1 MEGRFVQRSRLK
13 ARFRNLLAYPGAG
26 LVLVLREL
34 NHALAGEAAA
44 SRNSAVF
51 RDYFNGTIGS
61 SREKIARMSDSA
73 DKPPPSSTGSPLPV
87 SALAAPFVQAWLGL
101 AAALLLI
108 FAVGVLQ
115 LSRGYE
121 RITAEQQSRLQTQAR
136 VVAENILRQ
145 LQGVDSA
152 LRGIRADLTAA
163 SQAEADVSPQRLKEL
178 GRAMPGVRGIVVLDA
193 KGTVVVSESSALT
206 GLNFARRDY
215 FNAPSLRP
223 DYTSLYVSTP
233 FTSTRNVYSINL
245 GLAVPDARGQFAG
258 VVSANLDPE
267 YFEIVAR
274 SVLYAPD
281 MQVSVI
287 HGEGKAFIDA
297 HHLSTAASRDLHARG
312 SLFAEHMASERE
324 ETVAD
329 DKDMAGGGDG
339 RMVVLRTVFP
349 KDLDMDTPLVVS
361 VSRSL
366 DAVYAHWYDDALSD
380 AVLFA
385 LLCAS
390 ASGGLYFVQMRRLA
404 AARAANER
412 RLLSEQ
418 SAEQLR
424 DAAELQ
430 RRTGRLAKVGG
441 WQLELSS
448 MKMTWTD
455 EMYEIH
461 DLDPRTPLSRASS
474 LDQFV
479 PEARRQVEEAMQ
491 AAIVR
496 GTPWSIEASLV
507 TPKGRHLWVRTQ
519 GEAIF
524 EGEQVVR
531 LVGASQDI
539 TERVHYAAELKA
551 ANEKL
556 ERLTVTDGLTG
567 VGNRRLFDQKLAA
580 EWARCARRGLHLGLL
595 MLDID
600 HFKLYNDHYGHQAGD
615 EILRR
620 VADMLARCVQRSG
633 ELVARYGGEEFAVL
647 LPGSDMESATTLAET
662 FLAELAAA
670 GMAHGASP
678 TSPALTMSIG
688 VASVLPQPAVS
699 SERLVH
705 SADNALYI
713 AKHLGRNRAEQAP
726 AFSG

>member
-1 MEGRFVQRSRLK
+1 MEFGGFQ
-13 ARFRNLLAYPGAG
+13 
-26 LVLVLREL
+26 
-34 NHALAGEAAA
+34 
-44 SRNSAVF
+44 
-51 RDYFNGTIGS
+51 DYFSGTSGRM
-61 SREKIARMSDSA
+61 REKIAQMSDPA
-73 DKPPPSSTGSPLPV
+73 AKPPSSPTASPGHGS
-87 SALAAPFVQAWLGL
+87 APTAPYIQAWLGL
-101 AAALLLI
+101 AAALVLLVG
-108 FAVGVLQ
+108 VGVLQ

-136 VVAENILRQ
+136 VVAENMVRQ
-145 LQGVDSA
+145 LRGVDSA
-152 LRGIRADLTAA
+152 LRGIRTDLTAA

-193 KGTVVVSESSALT
+193 KGTVLVSENSALT

-215 FNAPSLRP
+215 FSAPSERP
-223 DYTSLYVSTP
+223 DYTSLYVSPP
-233 FTSTRNVYSINL
+233 FTSIRNVHSINL

-258 VVSANLDPE
+258 VVTANLDPE

-287 HGEGKAFIDA
+287 HGDGKAFVDA
-297 HHLSTAASRDLHARG
+297 HHLSSTMDRDLHLRG
-312 SLFAEHMASERE
+312 SLFAEHMASERD
-324 ETVAD
+324 ETVGD
-329 DKDMAGGGDG
+329 DHDPAAGAG

-349 KDLDMDTPLVVS
+349 KDLDMDTPLVIS

-366 DAVYAHWYDDALSD
+366 EAVYAHWYEDAVSD

-385 LLCAS
+385 LLCAC
-390 ASGGLYFVQMRRLA
+390 ASGALYFVQMRRLA
-404 AARAANER
+404 AARAGNER

-418 SAEQLR
+418 SAERLR

-461 DLDPRTPLSRASS
+461 DLDPHTPLSRASS

-479 PEARRQVEEAMQ
+479 PEARRQVEDAMQ

-496 GTPWSIEASLV
+496 GTPWSIEASVV
-507 TPKGRHLWVRTQ
+507 TPKGRHLWVRTK

-524 EGEQVVR
+524 EGEHVVR

-580 EWARCARRGLHLGLL
+580 EWARCARRSMHLGLL

-647 LPGSDMESATTLAET
+647 LPGCDMESATTVAEG

-670 GMAHGASP
+670 GLAHGASP

-699 SERLVH
+699 PEQLVH